1 MKHMSMLVRIARKI
15 AKTPEFVGQL
25 PAIGYHGGNWDKHGG
40 GIRGI
45 LPSGSQENAEFSTSW
60 GSFQN
65 VVNITFS
72 REDAEDWMWASTH
85 DLSEPGI
92 LYEIDMKKL
101 DQMKFRPNDLAEQE
115 SDFPM
120 EDDTWTPNKI
130 VEFLNHDVKSGLT
143 RDVISYE
150 GPISGIAISA
160 IWRYDDP
167 DSEPVRVK

>member
-1 MKHMSMLVRIARKI
+1 MLDRIARKI
-15 AKTPEFVGQL
+15 AGVPKFVSQL
-25 PAIGYHGGNWDKHGG
+25 PTVGYHGGNWSKHESGT
-40 GIRGI
+40 RGI

-72 REDAEDWMWASTH
+72 REDAEDWMWAATY
-85 DLSEPGI
+85 DLAEPGI
-92 LYEIDMKKL
+92 LYEIDMAKL
-101 DQMKFRPNDLAEQE
+101 NWTKFRPNDLAEQE

-120 EDDTWTPNKI
+120 EDDTWTPDKI
-130 VEFLNHDVKSGLT
+130 VEFLNHDIRGGLT

-150 GPISGIAISA
+150 GAIPSAAISA

-167 DSEPVRVK
+167 SSDPVRVTPGQ